1 MTLLPVS
8 GSYLRAGAFM
18 RTDLLGGDTSVLAVG
33 WTSLDDGVELGRVE
47 LGGVELGRV
56 ELGGV
61 ELGRVDPGCVELG
74 GAPVL
79 AGVGRVVAASGWR
92 SCLVRSPGGAGRTSS
107 AGAGG
112 RSSSPGG

>member
-1 MTLLPVS
+1 MRTLLPVS

-18 RTDLLGGDTSVLAVG
+18 RTDLLGGDTSVPAVG

-56 ELGGV
+56 G
-61 ELGRVDPGCVELG
+61 PGCVELG

-92 SCLVRSPGGAGRTSS
+92 SCLDQTPGGAGRMSS

>member
-1 MTLLPVS
+1 MRTLLPVS

-61 ELGRVDPGCVELG
+61 ELGG
-74 GAPVL
+74 GFEL
-79 AGVGRVVAASGWR
+79 AGVDRVVAASGWR
-92 SCLVRSPGGAGRTSS
+92 SCLDRTPGGAGRTSS

>member
-18 RTDLLGGDTSVLAVG
+18 RTDLLGGDTSVLGVDR
-33 WTSLDDGVELGRVE
+33 TSLDDGVELGRVE

-56 ELGGV
+56 V
-61 ELGRVDPGCVELG
+61 PGCVELG